1 MHHSIN
7 PVMTGVF
14 GYYRR
19 FGIPADNRGRT
30 PPKPG
35 VARSS
40 RVWDA
45 KNTAASYF
53 SLVCSVFYFA
63 SPGLLLVWD
72 RENFMRCN
80 VYPAKKK
87 RTISTS
93 LLRKIPSLLIGVFG
107 LTCRLVPPR
116 AAQPGYLPVPATA
129 GAVPPVPPGQA
140 SPVPVPSAP
149 PGDGPPEDPAWH
161 RRRSQTSGR

>member
-1 MHHSIN
+1 MVKN
-7 PVMTGVF
+7 KTRQKPVNAWVSLCLVTKRLANWGELLSDRPLV
-14 GYYRR
+14 
-19 FGIPADNRGRT
+19 RT
-30 PPKPG
+30 QPG
-35 VARSS
+35 VPKAPLQAIFC
-40 RVWDA
+40 WF
-45 KNTAASYF
+45 AAF
-53 SLVCSVFYFA
+53 FCFA

-72 RENFMRCN
+72 RENFMCCN

-87 RTISTS
+87 RTISTF

-129 GAVPPVPPGQA
+129 GAVPPGPPGQA

-149 PGDGPPEDPAWH
+149 LGDGPRAGWDLR